1 LIVLAWYVKSRSTDI
16 RQQGISLSGLTLA
29 GVAVLMFS
37 GTVPA
42 TRIAVATIDPVVVGV
57 GRSVLGAL
65 IAIGYLIAVRAPW
78 PSRRQMP
85 GILVVAVGAAVGFGW
100 FSAEALRTVS
110 ATHGSIVIGLLPML
124 TSVFGVLRTGIRPR
138 PLFWIALAAG
148 TAVVVW
154 YTASGVRAEPPSIG
168 DAYLLAALILAA
180 AAYAEG
186 GRLVRTMPGGQVIGW
201 ALVAALPISV
211 PLSAAAL
218 LSSPF
223 TPGVASLIAVGYMS
237 VFSVFVGMVLWYRGM
252 GLAGVARASATQLAQ
267 PLLSVIWSWLLIG
280 ETLRPQ
286 TVAAAILVLVCVATA
301 QRARMGGRA
310 VAAASLKR
318 QPNGDQVVPPR
329 VLLPPGQTSAT
340 PTSPTRTPSL

>member
-1 LIVLAWYVKSRSTDI
+1 MASPSIGISRSTVPV
-16 RQQGISLSGLTLA
+16 SGLVLA
-29 GVAVLMFS
+29 AVAVLMFS

-65 IAIGYLIAVRAPW
+65 IAIGYLLAIRAPW

-85 GILVVAVGAAVGFGW
+85 SIVVVALGAGVGFGW

-124 TSVFGVLRTGIRPR
+124 TALFGVVRAGSRPR
-138 PLFWIALAAG
+138 PLFWVAIAAG

-154 YTASGVRAEPPSIG
+154 YAASGVRAEPPSVG
-168 DAYLLAALILAA
+168 DAYLVAALVLAA

-186 GRLVRTMPGGQVIGW
+186 GRLAQTMPGGQVIGW
-201 ALVAALPISV
+201 GLVFALPIAV
-211 PLSAAAL
+211 PLTAAAL
-218 LSSPF
+218 LRSPF
-223 TPGVASLIAVGYMS
+223 TPSGESLAALAYMA

-267 PLLSVIWSWLLIG
+267 PLLSVMWSWLLIG
-280 ETLRPQ
+280 EPLRGQ
-286 TVAAAILVLVCVATA
+286 TIVAAILVLVCVATA
-301 QRARMGGRA
+301 QRARMADPRG
-310 VAAASLKR
+310 KR
-318 QPNGDQVVPPR
+318 SQQPV
-329 VLLPPGQTSAT
+329 
-340 PTSPTRTPSL
+340 